1 MDERTTPQV
10 RTSDPERIR
19 ALTHPV
25 RIAILELIDARRQ
38 ATATECAEALGETV
52 ANCSFH
58 LRTLERYGFV
68 ERAEP
73 IGRLRP
79 WRRTKTSPRAFGADP
94 GAEGADPA
102 STHAVVELAAMTAS
116 RDVERF
122 IASMRAEAEQSVRGE
137 RDTDS
142 GPSLLKTTAWVTPE
156 EASALVDQLSQ
167 FAEAFL
173 PRRDDPALRPPG
185 ARLWNFVS
193 MASPDPDGKA
203 SEPTPEHAPKPASEP
218 TAREGR

>member
-1 MDERTTPQV
+1 M

-25 RIAILELIDARRQ
+25 RIAILELIDARPQ

-79 WRRTKTSPRAFGADP
+79 WRRTATSPRSFGAEPDS
-94 GAEGADPA
+94 AGADPA

-116 RDVERF
+116 RDVDRF
-122 IASMRAEAEQSVRGE
+122 IASMRAEAERHISGD
-137 RDTDS
+137 RDTE
-142 GPSLLKTTAWVTPE
+142 GPSLLKTMAWVTPE
-156 EASALVDQLSQ
+156 EAAELVEQLAQIGES
-167 FAEAFL
+167 FRA
-173 PRRDDPALRPPG
+173 RRDDPALRPPG
-185 ARLWNFVS
+185 ARLWNIVS
-193 MASPDPDGKA
+193 MASPDPDG
-203 SEPTPEHAPKPASEP
+203 PASEP
-218 TAREGR
+218 SPRDEG

>member
-1 MDERTTPQV
+1 MDERTTPQA

-79 WRRTKTSPRAFGADP
+79 WRRTATSPRTFGVDP
-94 GAEGADPA
+94 DPAGTDPA
-102 STHAVVELAAMTAS
+102 STYAVVELAAMTVS
-116 RDVERF
+116 RDVEKF
-122 IASMRAEAEQSVRGE
+122 VASMRAEAEHYVSGE
-137 RDTDS
+137 RATDA
-142 GPSLLKTTAWVTPE
+142 GPSLLKTMAWVTPE
-156 EASALVDQLSQ
+156 EAAELVEQLGQ
-167 FAEAFL
+167 IGEAFRA
-173 PRRDDPALRPPG
+173 RRDDPALRPPG
-185 ARLWNFVS
+185 ARLWNFIS
-193 MASPDPDGKA
+193 MASPDPGDPV
-203 SEPTPEHAPKPASEP
+203 SEPTSRQE
-218 TAREGR
+218 R

>member
-1 MDERTTPQV
+1 MDERTTPQA

-38 ATATECAEALGETV
+38 ATATECAEALDETV

-79 WRRTKTSPRAFGADP
+79 WRRTVSSPRSFGVDP
-94 GAEGADPA
+94 DRAGADPA

-116 RDVERF
+116 RDADRF
-122 IASMRAEAEQSVRGE
+122 IASMRAEAERYTSGD
-137 RDTDS
+137 RDTDP
-142 GPSLLKTTAWVTPE
+142 GPSLLKTMAWVTPE
-156 EASALVDQLSQ
+156 EADELVEQLGQ
-167 FAEAFL
+167 IGEAFRA
-173 PRRDDPALRPPG
+173 RRDDPALRPPG
-185 ARLWNFVS
+185 ARLWNIVS
-193 MASPDPDGKA
+193 MASPDPGG
-203 SEPTPEHAPKPASEP
+203 PASEP
-218 TAREGR
+218 SPEEG